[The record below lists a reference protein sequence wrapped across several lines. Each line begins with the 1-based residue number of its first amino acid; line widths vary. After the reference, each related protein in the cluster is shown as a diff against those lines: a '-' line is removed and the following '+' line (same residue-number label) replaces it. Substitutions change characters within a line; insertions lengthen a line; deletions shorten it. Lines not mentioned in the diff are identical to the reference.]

1 MKYLGRMDLAG
12 NDLLNLVLGRKTSG
26 SIARTG
32 EIDLVD
38 NQLRVCVIL
47 SDGLPVW
54 FPVYDLSYFRYT
66 QASKATQ
73 WTIIHNLNT
82 QRPIAFAFD
91 ATTKAVIDIDS
102 TQVLS
107 PNKVALNFTRS
118 SSGLAVIVAP

>member
-12 NDLLNLVLGRKTSG
+12 NDLLNLVLGRRTSD

-47 SDGLPVW
+47 ADGLPVW
-54 FPVYDLSYFRYT
+54 FPVYDLKYFRYT
-66 QASKATQ
+66 QNSKSTQ
-73 WTIIHNLNT
+73 WSITHNLNT
-82 QRPIAFAFD
+82 QRPLAFAFD
-91 ATTKAVIDIDS
+91 ATTKAVMDIAS

-107 PNKVALNFTRS
+107 ASKLALNFTRS